1 MDFQVLFITSGL
13 FLGWSL
19 GANDAAN
26 IFGAAVSSKIIRFRT
41 AAFLMSVFI
50 IIGAVVSGS
59 GASHTL
65 GKLGAI
71 SQMSGAFIVALSAA
85 IVVTLMTKKGLP
97 VSTSQAIVGGIV
109 GWNFFSKQ
117 PTQIDVL
124 LKILSTWFLCPFL
137 AAIFALILHKSFIF
151 ITRKIKMNLFRRY
164 YYIRLGLL
172 MAGSFGAY
180 SLGANNIG
188 NVMGVFTNAFEF
200 TPIKISV
207 FTLNS
212 TQILFLL
219 GGIAIAFGVITYSKG
234 VMNTVGSQILKISP
248 PMALIV
254 VLASSLVLFLFASQS
269 LKLFLE
275 SHNLPSLPLVPVS
288 SSQAIVGSV
297 IGIGLSKGANN
308 INYKK
313 LQKIAMGWVLTP
325 LAALIISYI
334 SLFFMQNVF
343 QQIVY

>member
-1 MDFQVLFITSGL
+1 MNFQILFITSGL

-26 IFGAAVSSKIIRFRT
+26 IFGPAVSSKIIRFKT
-41 AAFLMSVFI
+41 AAILMSFFI
-50 IIGAVVSGS
+50 IIGAVISGS

-71 SQMSGAFIVALSAA
+71 SQMSGAFIVALSAG
-85 IVVTLMTKKGLP
+85 IVVTVMTKNGLP
-97 VSTSQAIVGGIV
+97 VSTSQAIVGAIV

-124 LKILSTWFLCPFL
+124 LKILSTWLLCPFL
-137 AAIFALILHKSFIF
+137 AALFAIILHKSLIF
-151 ITRKIKMNLFRRY
+151 LTRNIKMNLFRRY

-172 MAGSFGAY
+172 ISGSFGAY
-180 SLGANNIG
+180 ALGANNIG
-188 NVMGVFTNAFEF
+188 NVMGVFTNAFQFESINILFF
-200 TPIKISV
+200 T
-207 FTLNS
+207 FNS

-219 GGIAIAFGVITYSKG
+219 GGVAIAFGVVTYSKR
-234 VMNTVGSQILKISP
+234 VMYTVGNQILKISP
-248 PMALIV
+248 PMALLV
-254 VLASSLVLFLFASQS
+254 VLSSSLVLFLFASQS
-269 LKLFLE
+269 LKMFLV
-275 SHNLPSLPLVPVS
+275 SNGLPSLPLVPVS
-288 SSQAIVGSV
+288 SSQAVVGSV

-313 LQKIAMGWVLTP
+313 LQKIAFGWILTP
-325 LAALIISYI
+325 LAALILSYI